1 MPRLFLIQDPAEGKG
16 QKKGGANKKADAKT
30 KQGGKKKKQ
39 EK

>member
-1 MPRLFLIQDPAEGKG
+1 MRRFFLIKDSAEGKG

-39 EK
+39 ET